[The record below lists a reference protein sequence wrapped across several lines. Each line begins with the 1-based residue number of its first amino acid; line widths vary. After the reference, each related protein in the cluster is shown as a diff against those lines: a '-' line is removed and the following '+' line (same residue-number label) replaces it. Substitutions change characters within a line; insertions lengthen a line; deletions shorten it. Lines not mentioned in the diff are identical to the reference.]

1 MKAPVL
7 LLAIFAALAPGA
19 GRAAP
24 LERDL
29 GQGLAYFRVHSIAT
43 DLPPDQSVRNRPCV
57 VDVRY
62 VRGDRAA
69 ASALLAWLKAHARP
83 KSPVFLLANPG
94 TAAVLLVPLNSAG
107 AVPELVVLGPSARNF
122 EPDISVSVAPSAER
136 RAYDALE
143 NGASIDSLV
152 VEKVEKARDDEERL
166 DREHL
171 SDSAPPDR
179 AGESGQ
185 PAPPAAAPSPIDP
198 VLQRAVQ
205 LHRALLALKR
215 L

>member
-1 MKAPVL
+1 MKRRSILPIL
-7 LLAIFAALAPGA
+7 LAALAPCA
-19 GRAAP
+19 GLSAP
-24 LERDL
+24 DARDL
-29 GQGLAYFRVHSIAT
+29 GQGLAYFRIHSIST
-43 DLPPDQSVRNRPCV
+43 DLPTGESARGRACI

-62 VRGDRAA
+62 VRGDRV
-69 ASALLAWLKAHARP
+69 ASTALLSWLKAHAGP

-94 TAAVLLVPLNSAG
+94 TAQVLLVPLNSAG
-107 AVPELVVLGPSARNF
+107 AVPDLVVLGPAARDF
-122 EPDISVSVAPSAER
+122 EPDISVHVTPSAER

-143 NGASIDSLV
+143 KGASIDSLV
-152 VEKVEKARDDEERL
+152 TEQVEKPRNDEERL

-171 SDSAPPDR
+171 SDSAAPDQ
-179 AGESGQ
+179 AADTGQ
-185 PAPPAAAPSPIDP
+185 AAPPQAAPALIDP